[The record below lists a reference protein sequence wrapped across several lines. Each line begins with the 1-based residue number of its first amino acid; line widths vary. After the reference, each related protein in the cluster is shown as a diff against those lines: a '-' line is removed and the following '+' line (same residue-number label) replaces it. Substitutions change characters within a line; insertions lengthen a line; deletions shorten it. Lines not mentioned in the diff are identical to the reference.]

1 MSSPSFFRTIKY
13 PNGIE
18 PNKYAIMTTRS
29 GRNKLGSANQM
40 SATVI
45 EGKRIFLRSPQA
57 KDQVEYLALNR
68 RSASFHRGLA
78 SPPTRPKQFAAFV
91 ERCRLDTTA
100 CFFICRRTDRVI
112 LGYISLSEVVRGG
125 FQSAYLGYHMGVE
138 FAGQGYMTEAIA
150 LVLRYAFAKLKLH
163 RVEANIQPG
172 NVASLALAKR
182 AGFMKEGY
190 SRRYLKICGRWRD
203 HERWAILAEDWRARK

>member
-1 MSSPSFFRTIKY
+1 
-13 PNGIE
+13 
-18 PNKYAIMTTRS
+18 
-29 GRNKLGSANQM
+29 M

-45 EGKRIFLRSPQA
+45 EGKRVFLRFPKQN
-57 KDQVEYLALNR
+57 DQVEYLALNR

-78 SPPTRPKQFAAFV
+78 SPPMGPEQFAAFI

-100 CFFICRRTDRVI
+100 SFFICRRTDGAIV
-112 LGYISLSEVVRGG
+112 GYISLSEIVRGG
-125 FQSAYLGYHMGVE
+125 FQSAYLGYHMGAE

-150 LVLRYAFAKLKLH
+150 LVLRYAFTKLKLH

-172 NVASLALAKR
+172 NVPSLALVKR
-182 AGFMKEGY
+182 AGFVKEGF

-203 HERWAILAEDWRARK
+203 HERWTILAEDWYATKRLK